1 MCLIVL
7 GGWGWGEDRLGLW
20 WAMGQAIRVERG
32 ILRHG
37 KDWRKVYSRLLT
49 SGGFGACLP
58 EKQESQLLTGN
69 IISNQ
74 QLV

>member
-1 MCLIVL
+1 MV
-7 GGWGWGEDRLGLW
+7 GHGAGDKSR
-20 WAMGQAIRVERG
+20 AG

-37 KDWRKVYSRLLT
+37 KDRRKVYSRLLT